1 MQSVKHDVEAML
13 KSMPENSTIDD
24 IHYQLY
30 VLDKVRRGRDD
41 IANGRVLS
49 SEEAKDRLDKWL
61 TNTK

>member
-13 KSMPENSTIDD
+13 KSMPEDSTIDD